1 MKKKFK
7 LYSIEHYNND
17 NKDINISNISNNSST
32 IIKSNNNDFYKLLSQ
47 NNIDP
52 YDKNNIITYQDISD
66 GKIINLSNKKDN
78 IEINYKDI
86 NKNNY
91 KEKEI
96 KYVKKNNNSYIS
108 SSSYSSV
115 YIKN

>member
-1 MKKKFK
+1 MSHTSLVKKKFK
-7 LYSIEHYNND
+7 LYEYYDNN
-17 NKDINISNISNNSST
+17 IISNNSLT
-32 IIKSNNNDFYKLLSQ
+32 NIKSNNNDFYKLLSQ
-47 NNIDP
+47 NNIDLN
-52 YDKNNIITYQDISD
+52 DKNNIITYQDISN

-91 KEKEI
+91 KEKEL

-108 SSSYSSV
+108 SSSYSSI
-115 YIKN
+115 YMSKN